1 MTRKTKIVNMRC
13 IIGRSSF
20 SNIIKPAVVV
30 VVVVVQ
36 VGTVAVV
43 VAIVVLGVVIREKYY

>member
-1 MTRKTKIVNMRC
+1 MTRKTKIVNMLC

-20 SNIIKPAVVV
+20 SNIIKPAVVVV

-43 VAIVVLGVVIREKYY
+43 VAIVVLGVVIREK

>member
-1 MTRKTKIVNMRC
+1 MTRKTKIVNMLC

-43 VAIVVLGVVIREKYY
+43 VAIVVLGVVIREK